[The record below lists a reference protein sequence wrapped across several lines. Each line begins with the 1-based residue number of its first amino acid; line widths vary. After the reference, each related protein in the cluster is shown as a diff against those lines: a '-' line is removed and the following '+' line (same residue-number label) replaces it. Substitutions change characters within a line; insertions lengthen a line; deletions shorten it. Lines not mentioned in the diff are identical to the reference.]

1 MPRSELIDPESNV
14 ILKYSIC
21 VPSILP
27 GHCSA
32 EVSYV
37 DFECKPG
44 YKMDGDTGYHMQHFK
59 KNMKQLFIFYL

>member
-1 MPRSELIDPESNV
+1 MPRSELIDPEANV

-44 YKMDGDTGYHMQHFK
+44 YKMDGDTGYYMQHFFN
-59 KNMKQLFIFYL
+59 NMKQLSLFCL